1 MHWWSP
7 QKSQATAGAGSQGCP
22 RWLALALDQI
32 PASEEE
38 AAQIRG
44 AQIHAIV
51 RLTPVVMTASCL
63 NSLILLAVLASTAT
77 VRPEHLVWT
86 LVLLAMAVTYLRG
99 RLGKG
104 APQRRPASRRAIRRA
119 ILNGAV
125 FGAIWAVVPAAW
137 FVDAPLQVQ
146 LFVACLTA
154 GMMSGGA
161 FVLATVPLAAM
172 SYVALMAGGTL
183 FALLQQPSPVNLGIT
198 ALLAS
203 YAAVLIANI
212 NWSAALFVDSRL
224 AEGQVRREVAAR
236 ELAQAQAAH
245 SERMTALGELAGG
258 VAHDMNN
265 ILQVVSGSVAR
276 IGRHPENSPEVAR
289 QATRIQQAV
298 DRGGAISRRL
308 LAFARR
314 DSLRSEPIDAPV
326 LLAELGELI
335 ADAVGPS
342 ISIHV
347 DARDVAGSLLADRRQ
362 LETVLLNLAMNARD
376 AMPDGGDLTI
386 SAASVALDRDCES
399 PRLSAGRYML
409 LAVADTGAGIDPED
423 LPRVAEPFFT
433 TKPRGKGTGLGLS
446 MAKGFAEQSGG
457 ALSVESEP
465 GRGTTVTLW
474 IPEAEASLRPPA
486 DAQSRERVPP
496 TLEVDGRCV
505 LVVDDDEQVR
515 DGLMSSL
522 QDAGFVTLGAEDG
535 GAALGQLDRGAEVDA
550 LITDFS
556 MPGING
562 LDLIHEVHARRPGL
576 PAILL
581 TGHVQDV
588 SAGAFNRLR
597 GEPFALLHKPTPPAR
612 VAERLAELIDQSRS
626 SFDHASGRPT

>member
-1 MHWWSP
+1 MHWWAPRESRSIADAP
-7 QKSQATAGAGSQGCP
+7 SGRP
-22 RWLALALDQI
+22 RWLDLALDRI
-32 PASEEE
+32 PAGEEE

-77 VRPEHLVWT
+77 LRAEHIVWAAG
-86 LVLLAMAVTYLRG
+86 LLAMALAYLRG
-99 RLGKG
+99 RLGRG
-104 APQRRPASRRAIRRA
+104 APRRRPASRRAIRRA
-119 ILNGAV
+119 TVNGAL
-125 FGAIWAVVPAAW
+125 FGAIWAIVPAAW
-137 FVDAPLQVQ
+137 FVGAPLQVQ

-154 GMMSGGA
+154 GMLSGGA

-172 SYVALMAGGTL
+172 SYVTLLVAGTL
-183 FALLQQPSPVNLGIT
+183 FALLQHPSPVNLGIT

-203 YAAVLIANI
+203 YAAVLFANI

-224 AEGQVRREVAAR
+224 AEGQVRREIAAR
-236 ELAQAQAAH
+236 EAAQAQAAH
-245 SERMTALGELAGG
+245 AERMTALGELAGG
-258 VAHDMNN
+258 VAHDINN

-276 IGRHPENSPEVAR
+276 IERRPDNRDEVAR
-289 QATRIQQAV
+289 QASRIQQAV

-314 DSLRSEPIDAPV
+314 DSLRSEPIDAHG
-326 LLAELGELI
+326 LLAEVGELI
-335 ADAVGPS
+335 ADAIGPS
-342 ISIHV
+342 IRIHV
-347 DARDVAGSLLADRRQ
+347 QAGEGAGSLLADRRQ
-362 LETVLLNLAMNARD
+362 LETVLLNLATNARD

-386 SAASVALDRDCES
+386 SAAGAVLERDSDS
-399 PRLSAGRYML
+399 PRLAAGRYVRL
-409 LAVADTGAGIDPED
+409 VVADTGAGIDPDD
-423 LPRVAEPFFT
+423 LARVVEPFFT

-474 IPEAEASLRPPA
+474 IPQAAASLQPRADTVRQSVRPAP
-486 DAQSRERVPP
+486 DG
-496 TLEVDGRCV
+496 DGRRV

-515 DGLMSSL
+515 DGLITSL
-522 QDAGFVTLGAEDG
+522 QDAGFATLGAEDAA
-535 GAALGQLDRGAEVDA
+535 AALRQLDRGAVVDA
-550 LITDFS
+550 LVTDFA
-556 MPGING
+556 MPGLNG

-581 TGHVQDV
+581 TGDLQDM
-588 SAGAFNRLR
+588 SPAAFTRLN
-597 GEPFALLHKPTPPAR
+597 GEPFSLLRKPTPPTR
-612 VAERLAELIDQSRS
+612 VAERLAELIARS
-626 SFDHASGRPT
+626 TL

>member
-1 MHWWSP
+1 MHWSSSRNSRP
-7 QKSQATAGAGSQGCP
+7 AADAPAAGRS
-22 RWLALALDQI
+22 RWLDLALDRI

-63 NSLILLAVLASTAT
+63 NSVILLAVLASTGTLKTA
-77 VRPEHLVWT
+77 HLVWAAA
-86 LVLLAMAVTYLRG
+86 LLAMALAYLRG
-99 RLGKG
+99 RLGRG
-104 APQRRPASRRAIRRA
+104 PPQRRAASRRAIRRA
-119 ILNGAV
+119 TLNGAV

-137 FVDAPLQVQ
+137 FVGAPLPVQ

-154 GMMSGGA
+154 GMLSGGA

-172 SYVALMAGGTL
+172 SYVALLVGATL
-183 FALLQQPSPVNLGIT
+183 FALLQHPTPVNLGIT

-203 YAAVLIANI
+203 YAAVLFANI

-224 AEGQVRREVAAR
+224 AEGQVRREIAAR
-236 ELAQAQAAH
+236 EQAQAQAAH
-245 SERMTALGELAGG
+245 AERMTALGELAGG
-258 VAHDMNN
+258 VAHDINN

-276 IGRHPENSPEVAR
+276 IERRPENREEVAR

-314 DSLRSEPIDAPV
+314 DSLRSEPIDAAG
-326 LLAELGELI
+326 LLTEVGELI
-335 ADAVGPS
+335 ADAIGPS
-342 ISIHV
+342 IRIHIQV
-347 DARDVAGSLLADRRQ
+347 AEGAGSLLADRRQ
-362 LETVLLNLAMNARD
+362 LETVLLNLATNARD
-376 AMPDGGDLTI
+376 AMPDGGDLTL
-386 SAASVALDRDCES
+386 SAARVVLERDGDS
-399 PRLSAGRYML
+399 PRLGAGRYMCL
-409 LAVADTGAGIDPED
+409 VVADTGAGIDPAD
-423 LPRVAEPFFT
+423 LARVVEPFFT

-474 IPEAEASLRPPA
+474 FPEADPSLQPPA
-486 DAQSRERVPP
+486 DTVARKTVRPA
-496 TLEVDGRCV
+496 LEVDGRRV

-522 QDAGFVTLGAEDG
+522 QDAGFATLGAEDG
-535 GAALGQLDRGAEVDA
+535 AAALRQLDRGAEVDA
-550 LITDFS
+550 VVTDYA
-556 MPGING
+556 MPGLNG
-562 LDLIHEVHARRPGL
+562 LDLINEVHARRPGL

-581 TGHVQDV
+581 TGDLQDLA
-588 SAGAFNRLR
+588 AGAFSRLN
-597 GEPFALLHKPTPPAR
+597 GEPFALLRKPTPPRR
-612 VAERLAELIDQSRS
+612 VAEQLAELIARS
-626 SFDHASGRPT
+626 GP

>member
-1 MHWWSP
+1 MRWWSP
-7 QKSQATAGAGSQGCP
+7 RTSQPTGSHGRA
-22 RWLALALDQI
+22 RWLTIALDQI

-44 AQIHAIV
+44 AQIHAIL

-63 NSLILLAVLASTAT
+63 NSLILLVVLASTAT
-77 VRPEHLVWT
+77 LKPEHLIWA
-86 LVLLAMAVTYLRG
+86 LALLAIAINYLRG
-99 RLGKG
+99 RFGKG
-104 APQRRPASRRAIRRA
+104 GPQRRPASRRAIRRV

-137 FVDAPLQVQ
+137 FVGAPFQVQ

-172 SYVALMAGGTL
+172 SYVALMVGGTL
-183 FALLQQPSPVNLGIT
+183 FALLQQFTPVSLGIT
-198 ALLAS
+198 ALLTS
-203 YAAVLIANI
+203 YAAVLFANI

-224 AEGQVRREVAAR
+224 AEGQVRREVEAR

-245 SERMTALGELAGG
+245 AERMTALGELAGG
-258 VAHDMNN
+258 VAHDINN

-276 IGRHPENSPEVAR
+276 IERGPENRDEVAR

-314 DSLRSEPIDAPV
+314 DSLSSEPIDAPR
-326 LLAELGELI
+326 LLADVGELL

-342 ISIHV
+342 IRIHIHAGGV
-347 DARDVAGSLLADRRQ
+347 TGSLLADRRQ
-362 LETVLLNLAMNARD
+362 LETVLLNLAVNARD
-376 AMPDGGDLTI
+376 AMPNGGDLML
-386 SAASVALDRDCES
+386 SAVSTVLHRDSDS
-399 PRLSAGRYML
+399 PRLPAGRYVC
-409 LAVADTGAGIDPED
+409 LAVADTGAGIDPAD
-423 LPRVAEPFFT
+423 LPRVVEPFFT

-465 GRGTTVTLW
+465 GRGTTVMLW
-474 IPEAEASLRPPA
+474 IPEAEASLQPPA
-486 DAQSRERVPP
+486 QAPAREPVRP
-496 TLEVDGRCV
+496 TLVVNGRRV

-522 QDAGFVTLGAEDG
+522 QDAGFATLGAEDG
-535 GAALGQLDRGAEVDA
+535 GAALGHLDQGAEVHA

-562 LDLIHEVHARRPGL
+562 LDLIHAVHARRPGL

-588 SAGAFNRLR
+588 SAGAFNRLD
-597 GEPFALLHKPTPPAR
+597 GEPFALLHKPTPPSR
-612 VAERLAELIDQSRS
+612 VAERLAELIAQ
-626 SFDHASGRPT
+626 AGA

>member
-1 MHWWSP
+1 MNWWSLRN
-7 QKSQATAGAGSQGCP
+7 SQPTVDAWSPGRP

-44 AQIHAIV
+44 AQIHAIL

-63 NSLILLAVLASTAT
+63 NSLILLVVLASTAT
-77 VRPEHLVWT
+77 LKPEHLIWALAL
-86 LVLLAMAVTYLRG
+86 LVMAMIYLRG
-99 RLGKG
+99 RFGKG
-104 APQRRPASRRAIRRA
+104 APQRRPASRRAVRRVV
-119 ILNGAV
+119 LNGAV

-137 FVDAPLQVQ
+137 FVGAPLQVQ

-172 SYVALMAGGTL
+172 SYVVLMVGGTL
-183 FALLQQPSPVNLGIT
+183 VALLQHPTPVNLAIT

-203 YAAVLIANI
+203 YAAVLFANI

-224 AEGQVRREVAAR
+224 AEGRVRREVAAR

-245 SERMTALGELAGG
+245 AERMTALGELAGG
-258 VAHDMNN
+258 VAHDINN
-265 ILQVVSGSVAR
+265 ILQIVSGSVAR
-276 IGRHPENSPEVAR
+276 MERRPEDRDEVAR

-314 DSLRSEPIDAPV
+314 DSLRSEPIDVPV
-326 LLAELGELI
+326 LLAEVGELL
-335 ADAVGPS
+335 ADAIGPS
-342 ISIHV
+342 IRIHV
-347 DARDVAGSLLADRRQ
+347 HARDVAGSLLADRRQ
-362 LETVLLNLAMNARD
+362 LETVLLNLAVNARD
-376 AMPDGGDLTI
+376 AMPDGGQLTV
-386 SAASVALDRDCES
+386 SAASRVLERDCDS
-399 PRLSAGRYML
+399 PPLTAGRYIC
-409 LAVADTGAGIDPED
+409 LAVADTGAGIDPAD
-423 LPRVAEPFFT
+423 LSRVVEPFFT

-474 IPEAEASLRPPA
+474 IPQAEASLEPPA
-486 DAQSRERVPP
+486 DAPAREPRRP
-496 TLEVDGRCV
+496 TLEVDGRRV

-522 QDAGFVTLGAEDG
+522 QDAGFATLGAEDG
-535 GAALGQLDRGAEVDA
+535 NAALRRLDQGAEVHA

-588 SAGAFNRLR
+588 SAGAFHRLD

-612 VAERLAELIDQSRS
+612 VAERLAELIAKST
-626 SFDHASGRPT
+626 A

>member
-7 QKSQATAGAGSQGCP
+7 RESQPTVDAGSQGRP
-22 RWLALALDQI
+22 RWLALALDHI

-44 AQIHAIV
+44 AQIHAIL

-63 NSLILLAVLASTAT
+63 NSLILLAVLASTS
-77 VRPEHLVWT
+77 VLKPEHLIWALT
-86 LVLLAMAVTYLRG
+86 LLAMAMTYLRG
-99 RLGKG
+99 RFGKG
-104 APQRRPASRRAIRRA
+104 APQRRPASNRAIRRV

-125 FGAIWAVVPAAW
+125 FGTIWAVVPAAW
-137 FVDAPLQVQ
+137 FVDAPRQVQ

-172 SYVALMAGGTL
+172 SYVALMVGGTL
-183 FALLQQPSPVNLGIT
+183 FALLQQPTPVNLGIT

-203 YAAVLIANI
+203 YAAVLFANI

-224 AEGQVRREVAAR
+224 AEGRVRREVAAR

-245 SERMTALGELAGG
+245 AERMTALGELAGG
-258 VAHDMNN
+258 VAHDINN

-276 IGRHPENSPEVAR
+276 IERRPENLDEVAR
-289 QATRIQQAV
+289 QTTRIQQAV

-314 DSLRSEPIDAPV
+314 DSLSSEPIDARV
-326 LLAELGELI
+326 LLAEIGELL
-335 ADAVGPS
+335 ADAIGPS
-342 ISIHV
+342 ISIHIH
-347 DARDVAGSLLADRRQ
+347 AGDVAGSLFADRRQ
-362 LETVLLNLAMNARD
+362 LETVLLNLAVNARD
-376 AMPDGGDLTI
+376 AMPNGGDLTF
-386 SAASVALDRDCES
+386 SAASTVLDRDCDD
-399 PRLSAGRYML
+399 PRLTAGRYMC
-409 LAVADTGAGIDPED
+409 LAVADTGAGIDPAV
-423 LPRVAEPFFT
+423 LPRVVEPFFT

-465 GRGTTVTLW
+465 GRGTTVMLW
-474 IPEAEASLRPPA
+474 LPEAEASLQPPA
-486 DAQSRERVPP
+486 DAPARETVRPM
-496 TLEVDGRCV
+496 LDVDGRRV
-505 LVVDDDEQVR
+505 LVVDDDDQVR

-522 QDAGFVTLGAEDG
+522 QDAGFATLGAEDG
-535 GAALGQLDRGAEVDA
+535 GAALGQLDQGAEVDA

-581 TGHVQDV
+581 TGNVQDV
-588 SAGAFNRLR
+588 TAGAINRLD

-612 VAERLAELIDQSRS
+612 VAERLAELIAQS
-626 SFDHASGRPT
+626 AA

>member
-1 MHWWSP
+1 MNAAQESP
-7 QKSQATAGAGSQGCP
+7 PPEAAGPPAGP
-22 RWLALALDQI
+22 RWLALALDRL
-32 PASEEE
+32 PAGEEE

-51 RLTPVVMTASCL
+51 RLTPVVMTASGL
-63 NSLILLAVLASTAT
+63 NALILLAVLAAT
-77 VRPEHLVWT
+77 GTLRPEHWLWA
-86 LVLLAMAVTYLRG
+86 LALLAMAANHFRG

-104 APQRRPASRRAIRRA
+104 PPQQRPASRRTIRRA
-119 ILNGAV
+119 IFNGALL
-125 FGAIWAVVPAAW
+125 GAIWAVVPAAW
-137 FVDAPLQVQ
+137 FVGAPVPVQ

-161 FVLATVPLAAM
+161 FVLTTVPLAAM
-172 SYVALMAGGTL
+172 SYVALMVGGAL
-183 FALLQQPSPVNLGIT
+183 IALLQHPAPANLGIT

-224 AEGQVRREVAAR
+224 AEGRVHREIAAR

-245 SERMTALGELAGG
+245 AERMTALGELAGG
-258 VAHDMNN
+258 VAHDINN

-276 IGRHPENSPEVAR
+276 IERRPDDSEEVAR
-289 QATRIQQAV
+289 QAARIQLAV

-314 DSLRSEPIDAPV
+314 DSLHGEPIDALA
-326 LLAELGELI
+326 LLGELGELLG
-335 ADAVGPS
+335 DAVGSS

-347 DARDVAGSLLADRRQ
+347 DASNAAGSLLADRRQ

-376 AMPDGGDLTI
+376 AMPHGGDLTI
-386 SAASVALDRDCES
+386 SAATTVLAPDDKG
-399 PRLSAGRYML
+399 PRLPTGRYMR
-409 LAVADTGAGIDPED
+409 LAVADTGSGIDPAH
-423 LPRVAEPFFT
+423 LPRVVEPFFT

-457 ALSVESEP
+457 ALSVESEL

-474 IPEAEASLRPPA
+474 LPEVEAGQEPPA
-486 DAQSRERVPP
+486 DAPP
-496 TLEVDGRCV
+496 HDAGRPTNGSGGRRV

-515 DGLMSSL
+515 DGLISSL
-522 QDAGFVTLGAEDG
+522 QDAGFVALGAEDG
-535 GAALGQLDRGAEVDA
+535 GAALGQLDQGAEVDA
-550 LITDFS
+550 LVTDFS

-562 LDLIHEVHARRPGL
+562 LELIHEVHSRRPGL

-581 TGHVQDV
+581 TGHVQDLG
-588 SAGAFNRLR
+588 AGAFNRLH

-612 VAERLAELIDQSRS
+612 VAERLAELIAQS
-626 SFDHASGRPT
+626 AG

>member
-7 QKSQATAGAGSQGCP
+7 RASRATADAPSGRP
-22 RWLALALDQI
+22 RWLDLALDRI
-32 PASEEE
+32 PADEEE

-51 RLTPVVMTASCL
+51 RLTPVVMTASCV
-63 NSLILLAVLASTAT
+63 NSLILLAVLASTGTLRA
-77 VRPEHLVWT
+77 EHLIWAAG
-86 LVLLAMAVTYLRG
+86 LLAMALAYLRG

-119 ILNGAV
+119 TVNGAV
-125 FGAIWAVVPAAW
+125 FGAIWAIVPAAW
-137 FVDAPLQVQ
+137 FVGAPLQVQ

-154 GMMSGGA
+154 GMLSGGA

-172 SYVALMAGGTL
+172 SYVSLLVAGTL
-183 FALLQQPSPVNLGIT
+183 FALLQHPSPVNLGIT
-198 ALLAS
+198 ALLTS
-203 YAAVLIANI
+203 YAAVLFANI

-224 AEGQVRREVAAR
+224 AEGQVRREIAAR
-236 ELAQAQAAH
+236 EAAQAQAAH
-245 SERMTALGELAGG
+245 AERMTALGELAGG
-258 VAHDMNN
+258 VAHDINN

-276 IGRHPENSPEVAR
+276 IERRPDNRDEVAR

-314 DSLRSEPIDAPV
+314 DSLRSEPIDAHG
-326 LLAELGELI
+326 LLTEVGELI
-335 ADAVGPS
+335 ADAIGPS
-342 ISIHV
+342 IRIHV
-347 DARDVAGSLLADRRQ
+347 QAGEGAGSLLADRRQ
-362 LETVLLNLAMNARD
+362 LETVLLNLATNARD
-376 AMPDGGDLTI
+376 AMPDGGDLTL
-386 SAASVALDRDCES
+386 SAAGTVLERDSDS
-399 PRLSAGRYML
+399 PRLAAGRYVRL
-409 LAVADTGAGIDPED
+409 VVADTGAGIDPAD
-423 LPRVAEPFFT
+423 LARVVEPFFT

-474 IPEAEASLRPPA
+474 IPQADASLKPP
-486 DAQSRERVPP
+486 DTVSRQDVRCPA
-496 TLEVDGRCV
+496 LDGDGRRV

-522 QDAGFVTLGAEDG
+522 QDAGFATIGAEDAA
-535 GAALGQLDRGAEVDA
+535 AALGQLDRGAQVDA
-550 LITDFS
+550 LVTDFA
-556 MPGING
+556 MPGLNG

-581 TGHVQDV
+581 TGDLQDL
-588 SAGAFNRLR
+588 APGAFTRLN
-597 GEPFALLHKPTPPAR
+597 GEPFSLLRKPTPPTR
-612 VAERLAELIDQSRS
+612 VAEQLAELIAR
-626 SFDHASGRPT
+626 AAP